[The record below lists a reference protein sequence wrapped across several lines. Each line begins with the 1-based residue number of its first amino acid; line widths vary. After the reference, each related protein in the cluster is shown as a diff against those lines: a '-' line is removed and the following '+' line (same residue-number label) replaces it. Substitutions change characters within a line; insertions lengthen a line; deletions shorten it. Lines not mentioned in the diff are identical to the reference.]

1 MPALLL
7 TTSQEPASQLPSRL
21 SPVPYNTSI
30 QTSITALIIT
40 GALAATVVS
49 VIGLKQYQ
57 RHRFRQ
63 KIQMLERAWQQPDR
77 KRAK

>member
-7 TTSQEPASQLPSRL
+7 NTSQEQASQLPSRL

-30 QTSITALIIT
+30 QTSITVLIIT
-40 GALAATVVS
+40 GALAVTVVS

-57 RHRFRQ
+57 RYRFRQ
-63 KIQMLERAWQQPDR
+63 NIQMLERVWQQPDR
-77 KRAK
+77 KRIR